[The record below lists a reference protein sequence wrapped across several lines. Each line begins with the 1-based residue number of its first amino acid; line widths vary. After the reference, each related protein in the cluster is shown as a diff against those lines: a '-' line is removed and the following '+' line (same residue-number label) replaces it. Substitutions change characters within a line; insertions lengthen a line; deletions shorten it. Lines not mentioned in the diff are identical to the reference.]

1 MAKSNQGIALKRLLL
16 FIVPAIGFIVLLFRF
31 FNNSKAADLHKL
43 LQNLPKEISQS
54 INSAASHQKSDS
66 DLIQQ
71 FENLANDLRRQ
82 QEDQAR
88 EFDRHRQELEK
99 KLQELKLS
107 PAQATLREKLSY
119 NFRYDERK
127 RFPAFIWQIGGVSGI
142 EQLSS
147 LEEMEKN
154 WRDKNPGFVHEVITD
169 EMMNALVRHY
179 FASVPDVVSAYNA
192 LPSKVLKLDFFKYLI
207 LLARGGV
214 YADMDTDPLQPVP
227 NWIPENLD
235 PGNIGLIVGVEHDAD
250 SPDWRSRY
258 VRRLQ
263 FGTWVI
269 QAKPGHPVVREVVAK
284 VTEATLQR
292 QREGSLN
299 INLRNDL
306 NIMGWTGSGVWTDVI
321 FAYLNDYLR
330 SGNTEKI
337 TWTWFHDMKQPRQ
350 VADLLVFPAFS
361 FSAPAEIKND
371 DDRKALF
378 LTHHE
383 AKKSWKSVP
392 KVEG

>member
-99 KLQELKLS
+99 KLQELKLL

-127 RFPAFIWQIGGVSGI
+127 RFPAFIWQTGGVSGI

-284 VTEATLQR
+284 VTETTLQR